1 MRVIHLSVY
10 HVTEAEILV
19 TADSHLIPEDFAE
32 DLTNPQDTCSL
43 SVEKAARPCSHRP
56 GWCGPNGVGAEA
68 QKY

>member
-32 DLTNPQDTCSL
+32 DLTNLWDTCSL
-43 SVEKAARPCSHRP
+43 SVEKAARPCSNRP

-68 QKY
+68 